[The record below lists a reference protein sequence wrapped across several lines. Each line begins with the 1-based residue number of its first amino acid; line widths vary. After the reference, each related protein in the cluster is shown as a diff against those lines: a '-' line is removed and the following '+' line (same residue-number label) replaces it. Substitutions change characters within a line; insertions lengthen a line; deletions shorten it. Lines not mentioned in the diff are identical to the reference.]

1 MNSGLH
7 ERPLRISLPIKSYEC
22 LYSCA
27 SMPIKKE
34 IVYVEIWSR
43 ENNFGSRLTPDPDTI
58 EESGIL
64 EGGSFDV
71 MMESIMS

>member
-1 MNSGLH
+1 M
-7 ERPLRISLPIKSYEC
+7 RISLPIKPYEC
-22 LYSCA
+22 LYSRA
-27 SMPIKKE
+27 SVPIKKE

-58 EESGIL
+58 EKGGIL

-71 MMESIMS
+71 MMGSIMS

>member
-1 MNSGLH
+1 M
-7 ERPLRISLPIKSYEC
+7 RISLPIKPYEY
-22 LYSCA
+22 LYSRA
-27 SMPIKKE
+27 SVPIKKE

-43 ENNFGSRLTPDPDTI
+43 ENNFGSRLTPDPNTT
-58 EESGIL
+58 EKGGIL